1 MKILWIGGNHPRHLY
16 YLNRI
21 RRDFDIAGAILEI
34 REEIIPSPPE
44 GTGKADRSNFI
55 RHFAGREKAEGRYFG
70 RQALP
75 DCPRHD
81 VIRASGVAEDLN
93 SPESAEFVRRIAPDI
108 ALIFGCSLIKDPLKS
123 ALPPLTVNLHLGL
136 SPWYRGGA
144 TLFWPFYFMEPN
156 FAGSTFHFIVNEP
169 DAGDIIHQSVP
180 ELSSEDGIHD
190 VACKTVVAS
199 SEDAV
204 RLLKI
209 AAAGGRWDRYR
220 QKGTGKKFPAQ
231 RFQARTPEGHL

>member
-1 MKILWIGGNHPRHLY
+1 M
-16 YLNRI
+16 
-21 RRDFDIAGAILEI
+21 
-34 REEIIPSPPE
+34 
-44 GTGKADRSNFI
+44 
-55 RHFAGREKAEGRYFG
+55 
-70 RQALP
+70 
-75 DCPRHD
+75 
-81 VIRASGVAEDLN
+81 AEDLN

-220 QKGTGKKFPAQ
+220 QKGTGKNFLRSDFRPEHLRVIYNVFNDDMVRHFLDGNIKTRQ
-231 RFQARTPEGHL
+231 LKLVRQFQAK